1 MHPQPTISISGQ
13 NVTTNI
19 KLLSRVILS
28 KYFKYL
34 MLVIGGFLLY
44 QLLIKRKRWIFSMT
58 ENLHYLDPNEIIPKV
73 NYYLYPKNT
82 INYMFWNGDFN
93 STALLYDLLINKGLP
108 VQTIYIKNETM
119 DTNLTQFG
127 DSNNSLDRNINYEKQ
142 QNIELQRM
150 KHIRQII
157 FEDYPFCKSSFL
169 PTFYVYNI
177 KKDLALT
184 AQFIKHVKKGKVIRP
199 DLNKVERYIRY
210 SYFSELDKPILYSL
224 DVGDLELYNVL
235 HTTLDSDSKY
245 YLKSKLEFPMI
256 RMSRDDIKINML
268 EQTNHKKIKLILYLR
283 AKKEY

>member
-157 FEDYPFCKSSFL
+157 FEDYPFCKS
-169 PTFYVYNI
+169 
-177 KKDLALT
+177 
-184 AQFIKHVKKGKVIRP
+184 
-199 DLNKVERYIRY
+199 
-210 SYFSELDKPILYSL
+210 
-224 DVGDLELYNVL
+224 
-235 HTTLDSDSKY
+235 
-245 YLKSKLEFPMI
+245 
-256 RMSRDDIKINML
+256 
-268 EQTNHKKIKLILYLR
+268 
-283 AKKEY
+283 

>member
-108 VQTIYIKNETM
+108 VQTIYIKN
-119 DTNLTQFG
+119 G
-127 DSNNSLDRNINYEKQ
+127 
-142 QNIELQRM
+142 
-150 KHIRQII
+150 
-157 FEDYPFCKSSFL
+157 
-169 PTFYVYNI
+169 
-177 KKDLALT
+177 
-184 AQFIKHVKKGKVIRP
+184 
-199 DLNKVERYIRY
+199 
-210 SYFSELDKPILYSL
+210 FSI
-224 DVGDLELYNVL
+224 
-235 HTTLDSDSKY
+235 
-245 YLKSKLEFPMI
+245 
-256 RMSRDDIKINML
+256 
-268 EQTNHKKIKLILYLR
+268 
-283 AKKEY
+283 